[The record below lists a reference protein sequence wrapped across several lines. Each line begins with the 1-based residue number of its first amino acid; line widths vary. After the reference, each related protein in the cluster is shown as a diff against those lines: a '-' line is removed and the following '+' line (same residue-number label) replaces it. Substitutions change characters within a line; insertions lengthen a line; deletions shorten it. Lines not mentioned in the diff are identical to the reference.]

1 MSGDACA
8 LLCGV
13 AGGEEEEDERERE
26 REKSSRVE
34 VEVEGEGSVRGAC
47 VANLRRVGAL
57 ALRAW
62 NGITSAGAILYLASD
77 YGTSLVGNIVR
88 TTFSNGD
95 DRKAFVVLTF
105 RLAVKVLLHIASK

>member
-1 MSGDACA
+1 MCFALRGSGWR
-8 LLCGV
+8 
-13 AGGEEEEDERERE
+13 GGRRRERERE
-26 REKSSRVE
+26 RGRPVWRWKWKERE
-34 VEVEGEGSVRGAC
+34 AC
-47 VANLRRVGAL
+47 VARAANLRRVGAL

>member
-26 REKSSRVE
+26 RSRPVWRWKWKE
-34 VEVEGEGSVRGAC
+34 REAC
-47 VANLRRVGAL
+47 VARAANLRRVGAL